1 VPRGADTAAPGR
13 RGGSLAIVLGAALWG
28 TAGATQELGAPSA
41 APVTV
46 AGVRTL
52 AGGALFLVVLLLLGR
67 GAALRRA
74 VRVAPRALLLGA
86 AAMAVFQ
93 VGYLTGVRGAGV
105 ALGTLLAIGSAP
117 VWAGAIAALSGRS
130 PSRRWLLASLV
141 TITGTAVLLLA
152 GEGVVTGAGDPRLGA
167 GAALLAGAAYAVI
180 ATATKRALD
189 RGADGTATV
198 AGVFLV
204 SGVLLAPTLVL
215 GDLGWLAT
223 PGGLVAAGWLAIGPT
238 VAGYVLYAHGLRQL
252 DAPTATSLTLAE
264 PLTATVLAVVVV
276 GERPTAWSALG
287 AALLLAGL
295 ALLSVRPPGGG
306 SSPVGRPDPG
316 EGRGTSLPR

>member
-1 VPRGADTAAPGR
+1 VPRRADTAAPGP

-28 TAGATQELGAPSA
+28 TAGAAQELGAPSA

-52 AGGALFLVVLLLLGR
+52 AGGVLFLVVLLLLGR

-74 VRVAPRALLLGA
+74 VRLAPRALLLGA

-130 PSRRWLLASLV
+130 PSRRWLLASLT
-141 TITGTAVLLLA
+141 TITGTAVLLLGGA
-152 GEGVVTGAGDPRLGA
+152 SMTGAGDLRLGA

-189 RGADGTATV
+189 RGADGMATM

-204 SGVLLAPTLVL
+204 SGVLLAPVLVL
-215 GDLGWLAT
+215 GDLGWLTT
-223 PGGLVAAGWLAIGPT
+223 PGGLVAAGWLAVGPT
-238 VAGYVLYAHGLRQL
+238 VAGYILYARGLRQV

-276 GERPTAWSALG
+276 GERPTVWSALG
-287 AALLLAGL
+287 AVLLLAGL
-295 ALLSVRPPGGG
+295 TLLSLGPPGRGR
-306 SSPVGRPDPG
+306 SPVGRPDPG